1 MPVLRWLHDHG
12 FDLSTANT
20 NGADHHPL
28 AKAEYKGHEGAVG
41 FLRELADKQ
50 VGGVCR
56 VAREDCQKGTQES
69 RIEGS
74 GS

>member
-1 MPVLRWLHDHG
+1 MHDHG

-69 RIEGS
+69 RIGGS